1 VPRFLTKLSPSSVIP
16 DGVYVVKVTKATE
29 KVSER
34 GNEMIVMTLS
44 LPDGRSL
51 SCILTFVE
59 AARLVINAFCSS
71 ADLVKPLKD
80 EIEVELTARHC
91 LGRYLYI
98 TVVNDAGEVTDDP
111 APHVSRFLT
120 REQALT
126 KNPALAQIKL
136 EPQEPLVLPVIRTGG
151 FKS

>member
-1 VPRFLTKLSPSSVIP
+1 MPRFLTKLTPSSVIP

-59 AARLVINAFCSS
+59 AARPVINAFRSS

-80 EIEVELTARHC
+80 EIKVELTARHC

-111 APHVSRFLT
+111 APRVSRFLT
-120 REQALT
+120 RDQALAE
-126 KNPALAQIKL
+126 NLQLSEINL
-136 EPQEPLVLPVIRTGG
+136 QPQPTVVLLVVRNGRRLP
-151 FKS
+151 